1 MFSKLGKIL
10 ASAALFGALAFNA
23 TSAFADG
30 EIGYGKP
37 SKKKCHTEALKAA
50 CDTPSEMTPMPMK
63 KECMGEGMMFGAFGD
78 FGVGINSNSDFALGV
93 IPAQAAPLPV
103 TAVTLPV
110 TFVQKRDS
118 AYGGGIQFGWM
129 MANSLEAFIELSY
142 KQVQNNSTTDVFNKI
157 ESDIL
162 SGMIGAN
169 YYVDLFNGLFLPFV
183 GVAGGISRTKA
194 SGTLEDALDQ
204 TKSNLI
210 SFDNLVKTRF
220 CYQVNVGAA
229 TNFDNA
235 IIGLVYKFFGH
246 SSISDSGSDF
256 NINVTGPAGDPET
269 AALANP
275 TAINFG
281 SLKNN
286 VHLLSVFFKFLF

>member
-1 MFSKLGKIL
+1 M
-10 ASAALFGALAFNA
+10 
-23 TSAFADG
+23 
-30 EIGYGKP
+30 
-37 SKKKCHTEALKAA
+37 KAA

-183 GVAGGISRTKA
+183 GGISRTKA

>member
-10 ASAALFGALAFNA
+10 ASAALFGALAFNT

-30 EIGYGKP
+30 DMGYGKP
-37 SKKKCHTEALKAA
+37 SKKKCHTEVLKPA
-50 CDTPSEMTPMPMK
+50 CETPCEMTPMPMK
-63 KECMGEGMMFGAFGD
+63 KECMGEGMMFSAFGD
-78 FGVGINSNSDFALGV
+78 FGVGINSNSDFLLGV
-93 IPAQAAPLPV
+93 IPAQAAPETPV
-103 TAVTLPV
+103 TLGV

-118 AYGGGIQFGWM
+118 AYGGGVQFGWM

-142 KQVQNNSTTDVFNKI
+142 KQVQNKSASDVFNKI

-169 YYVDLFNGLFLPFV
+169 YYLDLFNGLFLPFV

-204 TKSNLI
+204 TTANLI

-229 TNFDNA
+229 TNFDNVIVGIA
-235 IIGLVYKFFGH
+235 YKFFGH

-256 NINVTGPAGDPET
+256 NINVTGPAGTPPT
-269 AALANP
+269 AALLNP

-286 VHLLSVFFKFLF
+286 VHFITAFFKFLF